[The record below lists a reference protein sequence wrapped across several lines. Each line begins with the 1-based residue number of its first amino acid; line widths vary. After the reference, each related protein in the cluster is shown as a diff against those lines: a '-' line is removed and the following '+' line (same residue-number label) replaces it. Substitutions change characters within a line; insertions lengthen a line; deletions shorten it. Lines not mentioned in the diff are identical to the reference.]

1 MKRVAIIGAGVMGRN
16 HARVVSQSPHSTLA
30 MVIDPDA
37 LNGKRLSDIYQCE
50 WQSSIDEYNNIDYV
64 IIASPTESH
73 FDVARN
79 ALNQRIPTLIEKPIS
94 AKLDETKALL
104 ELSEERNVLLL
115 CGLVER
121 FNPAILTVS
130 KIIDNVIGVYS
141 VRHSPMIS
149 RIATNVDGDLLI
161 HDIDICMRL
170 MNSFPESMVS
180 SSYARQTKNG
190 SLIDAMD
197 VLANFPGNR
206 FANLSV
212 SRLSHKKIRTLSIV
226 EEERLIEVDLLRRDI
241 TIYKNV
247 SEGSSENGVGYKQQ
261 TIIEIPTLITN
272 TEPLA
277 SQLDHFVDL
286 VDEQNLTRFSAERAS
301 LLALHQ
307 ILDELK

>member
-1 MKRVAIIGAGVMGRN
+1 MKRVALIGAGVMGRN
-16 HARVVSQSPHSTLA
+16 HARAVSQSAHSTLT

-37 LNGKRLSDIYQCE
+37 INGKMLADAYQCE
-50 WQSSIDEYNNIDYV
+50 WQSSIGEYDNIDYV

-73 FDVARN
+73 FDVAYN
-79 ALNQRIPTLIEKPIS
+79 SLNQGIPTLIEKPIS
-94 AKLDETKALL
+94 ANLVETKELL
-104 ELSEERNVLLL
+104 KLSEQRDVLVL

-130 KIIDNVIGVYS
+130 KIIDKVIGIYS

-149 RIATNVDGDLLI
+149 RITTNVDGDLLI
-161 HDIDICMRL
+161 HDLDICMRL
-170 MNSFPESMVS
+170 MNSMPDNMVS
-180 SSYARQTKNG
+180 SNYKRQVRNG
-190 SLIDAMD
+190 SLLDAMD
-197 VLANFPGNR
+197 VLATFPGNR
-206 FANLSV
+206 FANMSV

-241 TIYKNV
+241 TIYRNINEE
-247 SEGSSENGVGYKQQ
+247 SIENGAGYKQQ

-286 VDEQNLTRFSAERAS
+286 IDEHNSARLSAERSS

-307 ILDELK
+307 ILDKL